1 MKSSEFK
8 KIVKSAVKEAIQEE
22 LKDIL
27 FEAFKSQTNTSQITE
42 NKSKLGTPTMDVAAS
57 TLQTPS
63 LSLEDKR
70 KKYEEALNGT
80 TLNFSSN
87 NVQAFRPQSSDPVNG
102 SLGEGS
108 VSMDQITSL
117 MNTK

>member
-42 NKSKLGTPTMDVAAS
+42 NITSTSTPPPTNPIMG
-57 TLQTPS
+57 
-63 LSLEDKR
+63 LEDKR

-87 NVQAFRPQSSDPVNG
+87 NAQSFRPQSADPING

-108 VSMDQITSL
+108 VSIDQITSL
-117 MNTK
+117 MNTQ

>member
-42 NKSKLGTPTMDVAAS
+42 NKSNIGNPIDYS
-57 TLQTPS
+57 SINSSPSPS

-87 NVQAFRPQSSDPVNG
+87 NAQAFRPQSSDPVNG
-102 SLGEGS
+102 SLGGGS
-108 VSMDQITSL
+108 VSIDQITSL

>member
-42 NKSKLGTPTMDVAAS
+42 NKSNIGNPIDYSSINSSPSPSFLIIFT
-57 TLQTPS
+57 TPS
-63 LSLEDKR
+63 KINGMWVISSPILIIISPCFNLSKCP
-70 KKYEEALNGT
+70 
-80 TLNFSSN
+80 TLTISS
-87 NVQAFRPQSSDPVNG
+87 SKSC
-102 SLGEGS
+102 SKISE
-108 VSMDQITSL
+108 
-117 MNTK
+117 